1 MVPRTLPLRPV
12 VEKWQ
17 CQKSGDCCRIPP
29 EVLMHELERDEILR
43 AITPEKAASLVWIPA
58 GQQKRGFV
66 LLQAGPCPLLSSD
79 GLCSV
84 YEVRPY
90 NCRRFGC
97 YRPDPSTEAFEPEPV
112 PPFFC
117 KNLNDRVK
125 QSYRVEAQYRTT
137 QRHAQREWAESHGW
151 EK

>member
-1 MVPRTLPLRPV
+1 
-12 VEKWQ
+12 
-17 CQKSGDCCRIPP
+17 
-29 EVLMHELERDEILR
+29 MHELERAEIER
-43 AITPEKAASLVWIPA
+43 AIGPERSALLQWIPD
-58 GQQKRGFV
+58 KRRKGFV
-66 LLQAGPCPLLSSD
+66 FLLAGPCPLLSED

-97 YRPDPSTEAFEPEPV
+97 YRPDPKTEAFEPEPV

-117 KNLNDRVK
+117 KNLSDRIQ

-137 QRHAQREWAESHGW
+137 QRHAQREWAETHGW
-151 EK
+151 SRG